1 MTTTTRHLLTV
12 TYTVIVPEEVLTY
25 LKESNGTLYWVED
38 EYAVVHDDNDDIV
51 IQNNEHTFVYDNA
64 TALKGIQQW
73 LENGGD
79 WEELRDLE
87 TDHYDHDQ
95 IWQYGFFGELVF
107 A

>member
-1 MTTTTRHLLTV
+1 MTTTTRHQITV
-12 TYTVIVPEEVLTY
+12 TYTVTVPEEVLAY
-25 LKESNGTLYWVED
+25 LKLSNGTRYWVED
-38 EYAVVHDDNDDIV
+38 EYEVSYDDNNDIV
-51 IQNNEHTFVYDNA
+51 IKTDGLTFVYDNA
-64 TALKGIQQW
+64 TALKGIEQW
-73 LENGGD
+73 LENNGD